1 MSGVAAG
8 KLRHW
13 IELQSPNITQDPETG
28 EQVTHWATYAEV
40 WADIAPS
47 SGREFVAAAAEQSEV
62 RGKITIRYRDDVNAS
77 HRVLYRGKWYA
88 ILAVLDDNDSM
99 LEHQTLMIAE
109 GVRLDQ

>member
-13 IELQSPNITQDPETG
+13 IELQRNNETQNPDTG
-28 EQVTHWATYAEV
+28 EPIPNWTTYAEV
-40 WADIAPS
+40 WADIA
-47 SGREFVAAAAEQSEV
+47 AAAAEQSEV
-62 RGKITIRYRDDVNAS
+62 RGKITIRYRDDVNAKD
-77 HRVLYRGKWYA
+77 RVLYRGKWYN